1 MTARSNKSTLLETA
15 GIHETVLEVDEKGT
29 EAAAATMIAVESSGG
44 TKSNEFKADRPF
56 FLAIEDSV
64 SGGWLFLGSI
74 SKPEALD

>member
-1 MTARSNKSTLLETA
+1 M
-15 GIHETVLEVDEKGT
+15 LEVDEKGT